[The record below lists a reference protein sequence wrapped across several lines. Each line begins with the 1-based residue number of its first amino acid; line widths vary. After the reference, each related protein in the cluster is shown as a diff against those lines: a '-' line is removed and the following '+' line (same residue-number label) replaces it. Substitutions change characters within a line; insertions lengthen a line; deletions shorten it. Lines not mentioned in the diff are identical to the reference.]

1 MTLSELR
8 VIDLTKVIGN
18 YYYLSTN
25 GIYNCFFV
33 RLRVNECDSDID
45 PISLKEMLTDLSNRV
60 QFGNNFSE
68 IANCL
73 KLPSVMQRDAKAL
86 DLELIKAFGG

>member
-1 MTLSELR
+1 MTLPELR
-8 VIDLTKVIGN
+8 ISDLTKVLGN

-25 GIYNCFFV
+25 GIFNCFFV

-60 QFGNNFSE
+60 AFGNNFTS
-68 IANCL
+68 IADCL
-73 KLPSVMQRDAKAL
+73 KLPNNMVQEAKAL
-86 DLELIKAFGG
+86 DLELYNAFRS

>member
-8 VIDLTKVIGN
+8 ISDLTKVLGN

-25 GIYNCFFV
+25 GIFNCFFV
-33 RLRVNECDSDID
+33 RLSVNERDSDID

-60 QFGNNFSE
+60 SFGNNFTS
-68 IANCL
+68 IAECL
-73 KLPSVMQRDAKAL
+73 KLPSNMIQEAKAL
-86 DLELIKAFGG
+86 DLELYNAFRS

>member
-8 VIDLTKVIGN
+8 IRDLTKVLGN

-25 GIYNCFFV
+25 GIFNCFFV

-60 QFGNNFSE
+60 AFGNNFAS
-68 IANCL
+68 IAECL
-73 KLPSVMQRDAKAL
+73 KLPSNMMQEAKAL
-86 DLELIKAFGG
+86 DLELYNAFRS